1 MPEAPPTPNLPRP
14 PVVDMAK
21 ATKAPIVKRL
31 AASAI
36 DLLLS
41 ICLIMPLLSYAGILE
56 KLQLQQRD
64 FTLVQFFF
72 GFMSWQGIY
81 LLLNARLLA
90 QHGQTIGKRLMRL
103 RIVEA
108 TGHACTLTH
117 LFFVRRMIPQV
128 AWNLPFIGLGLAIGN
143 LAFIF
148 RPDRRCLHDHLA
160 STVVIEA

>member
-1 MPEAPPTPNLPRP
+1 MPEAPPPPNLPHP

-21 ATKAPIVKRL
+21 ATQAPIVKRL
-31 AASAI
+31 AAGAI
-36 DLLLS
+36 DALLS
-41 ICLIMPLLSYAGILE
+41 GILMMPLLNYAGIWE
-56 KLQLQQRD
+56 KLILQQRD
-64 FTLVQFFF
+64 FTLAQVFFV
-72 GFMSWQGIY
+72 FMSWQGIY

-90 QHGQTIGKRLMRL
+90 QQGQTVGKRIMRL

-160 STVVIEA
+160 STVVIDA